1 MDKLA
6 LLTPKEDFRDWIV
19 DNWEEIEDEIEKS
32 IDKVANEYSENGE
45 NFLIYDSVDSDNLLQ
60 EISNN
65 IKKGLLNVIDTYDCS
80 EINEEVIRK
89 INIIDDY
96 VDEEIYQQVKYVN
109 YLDLKEYISDIKE
122 ITTEVE

>member
-1 MDKLA
+1 MLIKD
-6 LLTPKEDFRDWIV
+6 DFRDWII
-19 DNWEEIEDEIEKS
+19 DNFTTEIKENIIKS
-32 IDKVANEYSENGE
+32 IDKYSKELPSNGKT
-45 NFLIYDSVDSDNLLQ
+45 FD
-60 EISNN
+60 ISNMVDRN
-65 IKKGLLNVIDTYDCS
+65 DLVDEILDSLKTGLLNVIDTYDCS

-109 YLDLKEYISDIKE
+109 YLDLKEYISDIRE

>member
-1 MDKLA
+1 MLIKD
-6 LLTPKEDFRDWIV
+6 DFRDWIIDNFTTEIKENIVKSICKYSKKLLSNSKIFDIFNMV
-19 DNWEEIEDEIEKS
+19 DKNDLADEI
-32 IDKVANEYSENGE
+32 
-45 NFLIYDSVDSDNLLQ
+45 LDSL
-60 EISNN
+60 
-65 IKKGLLNVIDTYDCS
+65 KTGLLNVIDTYDCS

-109 YLDLKEYISDIKE
+109 YLDLKEYISDIRE

>member
-1 MDKLA
+1 MLIKD
-6 LLTPKEDFRDWIV
+6 DFRDWIT
-19 DNWEEIEDEIEKS
+19 DNFTTKIKENIVKSICKYSKELLSNSKIFDIFNMADKNDLADEI
-32 IDKVANEYSENGE
+32 
-45 NFLIYDSVDSDNLLQ
+45 LDSL
-60 EISNN
+60 
-65 IKKGLLNVIDTYDCS
+65 KTGLLNVIDTYDCS

-109 YLDLKEYISDIKE
+109 YLDLKEYISDIRE

>member
-1 MDKLA
+1 MLIKD
-6 LLTPKEDFRDWIV
+6 DFRDWIF
-19 DNWEEIEDEIEKS
+19 DNFKTEIKENIIKS
-32 IDKVANEYSENGE
+32 IDKYSKELPSNGKT
-45 NFLIYDSVDSDNLLQ
+45 FD
-60 EISNN
+60 ISNMVDRN
-65 IKKGLLNVIDTYDCS
+65 DLVDEILDSLKTGLLNVIDTYDCS

-109 YLDLKEYISDIKE
+109 YLDLKEYISDIRE